1 MEKYDFGN
9 RLYEYRTQKGLTQ
22 KELGKLLGV
31 TDKAV
36 SKWETGESKP
46 RLDKMNQITELFET
60 SIDGML
66 GKETAEDG
74 EQLRPYKTIFDFR
87 LEKFGKNYKIARIWS
102 YIFAIICV
110 AVSTVKNVVAIL
122 DGGLVTE
129 KIGSFILTIILTA
142 AAVIFTSN
150 FKPKFNEC
158 KSKDMNIFM
167 GFVLALFLLISAS
180 PVISAVK
187 VGKATGEYDSFTI
200 GYFCFEA
207 LILTVIALISFRK
220 KRYTVFAVAVFA
232 FSVSDFIYYDTFYLV
247 ICLISAQFIVFIE
260 KRDWL
265 NLVYKADIEL
275 KKTSEGQ
282 KAAHI
287 FAAVIAIIT
296 VISVILSSFSPY
308 IIYRYFLN
316 EYYKEY
322 SNNEFLDYDYS
333 AEFGEEFTEIEFKG
347 AKLKLPK
354 GYEKTS
360 DDDYIVSYKKPKT
373 NSFITITYY
382 SIEDMEETKFDETEI
397 EGLDPDE
404 AEEVRELHA
413 AAKVMDSIS
422 QKYYGVSMSSYY
434 GAKYLAYCAD
444 MEDVKFYESQK
455 AVLLCGV
462 LIMKTVTNA
471 KSAIS
476 VSEFNNG
483 MYCGFTQGRYL
494 TPLSD
499 GKKQS
504 VFWNADVWYS
514 NNTEGAYYS
523 ITYCEQGNSDRTDN
537 QTICK
542 IVNSLEF

>member
-9 RLYEYRTQKGLTQ
+9 KLYEYRTQKGLTQ

-74 EQLRPYKTIFDFR
+74 DQLRPYKTIFDFR
-87 LEKFGKNYKIARIWS
+87 LEKFSKNYKIARIWS

-110 AVSTVKNVVAIL
+110 AVSAGQNVIAIL
-122 DGGLVTE
+122 NGGLVTE
-129 KIGSFILTIILTA
+129 KAGSFIVTLILTA
-142 AAVIFTSN
+142 AAVIFTSG

-158 KSKDMNIFM
+158 KHKDMNIFM
-167 GFVLALFLLISAS
+167 GFALALFLLISAS
-180 PVISAVK
+180 PVISAVE
-187 VGKATGEYDSFTI
+187 VGKATGKYDSFTLGCI
-200 GYFCFEA
+200 CFDI
-207 LILTVIALISFRK
+207 LILTVIALISVRK

-232 FSVSDFIYYDTFYLV
+232 CSVNNFIYFDVFYLV
-247 ICLISAQFIVFIE
+247 ISLVSLQFIVFIE

-265 NLVYKADIEL
+265 DLADKADIEL

-296 VISVILSSFSPY
+296 VLSVVLSSFSPY
-308 IIYRYFLN
+308 IVYKINLN

-322 SNNEFLDYDYS
+322 SNNEFIDYDYS
-333 AEFGEEFTEIEFKG
+333 AKFGEEFTEVEYKG

-354 GYEKTS
+354 GYEKAN
-360 DDDYIVSYKKPKT
+360 DNEDLIFYK
-373 NSFITITYY
+373 NAQNNNAFSITYY
-382 SIEDMEETKFDETEI
+382 SIEEI
-397 EGLDPDE
+397 KEYGYDKSDIESLDPDE
-404 AEEVRELHA
+404 AEKFRAHYAKL
-413 AAKVMDSIS
+413 KVMDAIS
-422 QKYYGVSMSSYY
+422 QKYYGVPMSTHY
-434 GAKYLAYCAD
+434 GARYLAYYAD
-444 MEDVKFYESQK
+444 LEDVKFYEWQK
-455 AVLLCGV
+455 AALMCGV
-462 LIMKTVTNA
+462 IVMKVGLYSEDTMYVTT
-471 KSAIS
+471 
-476 VSEFNNG
+476 FDNG
-483 MYCGFTQGRYL
+483 MYCGFVEGHL
-494 TPLSD
+494 TPSSD
-499 GKKQS
+499 GKS
-504 VFWNADVWYS
+504 SNVLWYAYVWYS
-514 NNTEGAYYS
+514 NNKEGAYYS
-523 ITYCEQGNSDRTDN
+523 ITYCDRGSSDITDN